1 MTIVCETLETVSGAE
16 DAPTPTDS
24 AEGLLGGSVEI
35 LLFRHKI
42 VRNSRS
48 MRTAY
53 RPMLI
58 NGRVVTTLVGR
69 VHRILL

>member
-35 LLFRHKI
+35 LFSDI
-42 VRNSRS
+42 RS
-48 MRTAY
+48 CETA
-53 RPMLI
+53 
-58 NGRVVTTLVGR
+58 GR
-69 VHRILL
+69 